1 MHTGETTDHAMR
13 FPGRWLAVL
22 RIVVGLWF
30 LKALF
35 TKLSLTLL
43 WGFLPVPTASERWI
57 HTMPMLVARYAEGN
71 PVGFF
76 KDFLQHT
83 VIPYSQLFAQLTAFG
98 EVAVG
103 LGLTFGFLTAL
114 ASALGLWIVLN
125 YGLATQWMTPNQRGF
140 HVVLAACMI
149 AFFASRA
156 GRHWGVDGWLRTRRP
171 NSRLARLPLG

>member
-1 MHTGETTDHAMR
+1 MHIPQGNTDAALR
-13 FPGRWLAVL
+13 FPERWLAVL
-22 RIVVGLWF
+22 RVVVGLWF

-35 TKLSLTLL
+35 TKLSVTLA

-57 HTMPMLVARYAEGN
+57 QTMPGLVARYAEDN

-83 VIPYSQLFAQLTAFG
+83 VIPHGQLFAQLTAFG

-103 LGLTFGFLTAL
+103 LALTLGCLTTL
-114 ASALGLWIVLN
+114 ASALGLWLVLN

-140 HVVLAACMI
+140 HIVLAALMI
-149 AFFASRA
+149 AFFATRA
-156 GRHWGVDGWLRTRRP
+156 GRCWGLDGWLRTRYPR
-171 NSRLARLPLG
+171 SQLVRLLG